1 MLKVISLYYWAI
13 SMKGKDKLFA
23 KDHNRKL
30 NKKLRESKEKAKLEK
45 LLSNISRQDFG
56 RI

>member
-1 MLKVISLYYWAI
+1 
-13 SMKGKDKLFA
+13 MKGKDKLFA